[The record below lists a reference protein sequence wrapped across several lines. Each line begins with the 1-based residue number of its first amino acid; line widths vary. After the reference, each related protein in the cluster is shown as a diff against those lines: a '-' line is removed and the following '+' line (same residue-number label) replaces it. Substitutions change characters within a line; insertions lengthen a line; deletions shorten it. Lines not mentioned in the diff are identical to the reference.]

1 MKNQAKKIERKNAVL
16 KLRLRHEEKE
26 KFAETADIAGM
37 TLSEFIRKSATGIQV
52 VAETDLVMLRELRR
66 IGGLLK
72 HVHVSS
78 GGAYSQQTA
87 AALQE
92 LRAYFRM
99 LAHDYQKN

>member
-1 MKNQAKKIERKNAVL
+1 MEHQVKKMVRKNAVI
-16 KLRLRHEEKE
+16 KLRLGYEEK
-26 KFAETADIAGM
+26 KKLAETADIAGM
-37 TLSEFIRKSATGIQV
+37 TLSEFMRKSATGIQV
-52 VAETDLVMLRELRR
+52 VAETDIVMLRELRR